1 MALVALVFGIVVAAN
16 ALATSKR
23 ILNRLPTLRMKRNL
37 IPRTGTVTPKRLK
50 TIERAMSSW
59 VNRYTLLGLL
69 PIGISAV
76 GLGIASPF
84 FGELGVAALLGL
96 AGFLVLGY
104 AFLLHFPL
112 TEHRKRLSFM
122 ASRQLVRH
130 TRPEISEEI
139 LTRVAESSSPMTR
152 LAAVEG
158 LRELG
163 TATGNELLRQLSEDK
178 NDPVAAAARDALS
191 NLLPVLKG
199 GQTLSVRTME
209 TYVREHEFWEKKVRS
224 QSWLDNPG
232 PSDQLAE
239 ITRQIDDIVFSQLPI
254 RRAYPYVYCMDC
266 YSRAEE
272 MRHNEWEWIRCK
284 QCKEVHGLKIGVRK
298 VVGQIGGESTSH
310 FEEGTLYLPLW
321 DEGSHQARYAELDEL
336 QVIGG
341 KEINYDWAVGALLQ
355 KIHDH
360 HQGPAY
366 TTGVRLI
373 GQPRLE
379 MNSLQLLRSLDPS
392 ATSLEQENS
401 GG

>member
-1 MALVALVFGIVVAAN
+1 MLLALSLGIVLGLN
-16 ALATSKR
+16 ALAVSKR
-23 ILNRLPTLRMKRNL
+23 LLKRQPSLRMKRNL
-37 IPRTGTVTPKRLK
+37 IPRTGSVTVKRLK
-50 TIERAMSSW
+50 TIERAMTSW
-59 VNRYTLLGLL
+59 LNRYTLIGLL
-69 PIGISAV
+69 PIGITIV
-76 GLGIASPF
+76 GLG
-84 FGELGVAALLGL
+84 AAIPISSESGLTAMIGL
-96 AGFLVLGY
+96 AISLIGGY
-104 AFLLHFPL
+104 AFMLHFPL
-112 TEHRKRLSFM
+112 TEHRNRLSFM

-139 LTRVAESSSPMTR
+139 LARVAESSSPMTR

-163 TATGNELLRQLSEDK
+163 TSTGNELLRKLSEDK
-178 NDPVAAAARDALS
+178 SDPVAAAARDALS
-191 NLLPVLKG
+191 DLLPVLKG
-199 GQTLSVRTME
+199 DQVLSVRTME

-239 ITRQIDDIVFSQLPI
+239 ITRQIDDIVFSQLPV
-254 RRAYPYVYCMDC
+254 RRAFPFVYCMDC

-284 QCKEVHGLKIGVRK
+284 QCKEVHGLRIGVK
-298 VVGQIGGESTSH
+298 KAVGQIGGESKE
-310 FEEGTLYLPLW
+310 FMEGGILYLPLW
-321 DEGSHQARYAELDEL
+321 DEASHQARYAELDEL

-341 KEINYDWAVGALLQ
+341 KAIHYDWAVGSLVQ

-366 TTGVRLI
+366 ATTVRLL
-373 GQPRLE
+373 GQPPLE

-392 ATSLEQENS
+392 ATSLETEKPGN
-401 GG
+401 